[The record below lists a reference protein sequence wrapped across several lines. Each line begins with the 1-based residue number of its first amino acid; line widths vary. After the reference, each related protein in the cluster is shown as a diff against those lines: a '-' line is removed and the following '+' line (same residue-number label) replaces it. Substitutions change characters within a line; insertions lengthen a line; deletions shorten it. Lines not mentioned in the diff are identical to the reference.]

1 MELFAEV
8 GYAKEVGPERARVLQ
23 WLPASPTLGS
33 RRDTYF
39 PVLTRVPA
47 SSAA

>member
-1 MELFAEV
+1 MELFAAV
-8 GYAKEVGPERARVLQ
+8 GYAKAERARVLQ
-23 WLPASPTLGS
+23 WLPAIPSLGS

-39 PVLTRVPA
+39 PVLARVPA